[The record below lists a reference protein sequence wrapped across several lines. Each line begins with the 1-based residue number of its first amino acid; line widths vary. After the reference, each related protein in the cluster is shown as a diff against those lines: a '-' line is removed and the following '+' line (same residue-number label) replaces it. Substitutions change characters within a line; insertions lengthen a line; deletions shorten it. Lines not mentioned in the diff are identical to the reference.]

1 MIRRFDAS
9 QREDMDRVLEIW
21 LEASIDAHDFI
32 PRHFWEANV
41 ESMREIYLVQAETYV
56 YETDGIIQGFLSLDE
71 ERVAALFVAPS
82 MQGLGIGKKLLDKAK
97 AIREKLSLT
106 VYTEN
111 TRAVGFYEGCGLR
124 QVAEQTDPHSGRQ
137 ELIMTWNPSRL

>member
-1 MIRRFDAS
+1 M
-9 QREDMDRVLEIW
+9 ERVLDIW
-21 LEASIDAHDFI
+21 LQASIAAHDFI
-32 PRHFWEANV
+32 PRQFWEGNL

-82 MQGLGIGKKLLDKAK
+82 MQRQGIGKKLLDKAK

-106 VYTEN
+106 VYSEN
-111 TRAVGFYEGCGLR
+111 TRAAGFYQTCGFR
-124 QVAEQTDPHSGRQ
+124 PVAEQTDPHTGRQ
-137 ELIMTWNPSRL
+137 EVIMTWNGSRL